1 MYIARREVL
10 LKNMWT
16 VVYLANSIDAMRSI
30 CCLLDSNGI
39 IHRTREICKEQE
51 DESAYYNV
59 LVPAAEVSKAHA
71 LILDEEL

>member
-1 MYIARREVL
+1 
-10 LKNMWT
+10 MWT

-39 IHRTREICKEQE
+39 INRIHEIGKKQE
-51 DESAYYNV
+51 EESNYYNV